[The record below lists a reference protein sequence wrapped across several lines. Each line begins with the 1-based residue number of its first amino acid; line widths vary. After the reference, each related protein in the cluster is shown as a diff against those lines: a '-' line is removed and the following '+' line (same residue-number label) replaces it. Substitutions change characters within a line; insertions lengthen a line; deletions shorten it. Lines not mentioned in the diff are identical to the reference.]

1 MEAASERL
9 DFETA
14 ALLRDQIMAIDRV
27 AAGQKVVMESD
38 TEMDVIALAGTTHA
52 VCAAVLRYRDGRLT
66 DKREFL
72 FRDTTDIDAVREEF
86 LPQYYLDGET
96 IPKTIAVDALPP
108 DAEALNEALNQA
120 RGTKVELY
128 VPPARRRREARHDG
142 LYKRCRASGPRE
154 RDAIPARKS
163 CLRRLRRCWA

>member
-1 MEAASERL
+1 M
-9 DFETA
+9 ETA

-72 FRDTTDIDAVREEF
+72 SATRRTSTPCGRNFCRSITST
-86 LPQYYLDGET
+86 
-96 IPKTIAVDALPP
+96 
-108 DAEALNEALNQA
+108 
-120 RGTKVELY
+120 
-128 VPPARRRREARHDG
+128 ARRSLKRLPWTPCRPTRRH
-142 LYKRCRASGPRE
+142 
-154 RDAIPARKS
+154 
-163 CLRRLRRCWA
+163 